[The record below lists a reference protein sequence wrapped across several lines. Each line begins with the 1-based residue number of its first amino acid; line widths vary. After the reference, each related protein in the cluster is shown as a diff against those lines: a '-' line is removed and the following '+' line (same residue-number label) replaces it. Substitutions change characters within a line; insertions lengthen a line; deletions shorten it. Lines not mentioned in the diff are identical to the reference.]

1 MITPNVD
8 FWAILFCPLVV
19 QVMHRFPQR
28 TGLLITGIFTVIVSF
43 LLLLGLGPEV
53 GLPLIFIY
61 GVIYFLLA
69 AFIALIREAEAAREE
84 SQKQQADLIAAH
96 RQLQS
101 YTAQAEELAVL
112 QERNRLA
119 RELHDSVTQSLYSL
133 TLFSHAARRMARDIG
148 DDRLE
153 RQVRQIGTTAVKTL
167 KEMRLLVYELRP
179 HLLEKEGLIRAIR
192 QRLDAVEGR
201 SGVEAR
207 LVVDEL
213 DRLPPTVEQELYR
226 ITNEALNNALKHA
239 AATSVMVYLR
249 QIDDRVELEIVDDG
263 IGFQPEAVRDHGG
276 MGLDSIRERAEQ
288 LGGEV
293 TIRSA
298 PGEGTSIK
306 VAISLKKEQSETA
319 PLAVFP
325 EEDSHE

>member
-1 MITPNVD
+1 
-8 FWAILFCPLVV
+8 
-19 QVMHRFPQR
+19 
-28 TGLLITGIFTVIVSF
+28 
-43 LLLLGLGPEV
+43 
-53 GLPLIFIY
+53 
-61 GVIYFLLA
+61 
-69 AFIALIREAEAAREE
+69 
-84 SQKQQADLIAAH
+84 
-96 RQLQS
+96 
-101 YTAQAEELAVL
+101 
-112 QERNRLA
+112 
-119 RELHDSVTQSLYSL
+119 
-133 TLFSHAARRMARDIG
+133 MARDIG

-179 HLLEKEGLIRAIR
+179 HLLEEEGLIRAIR
-192 QRLDAVEGR
+192 QRLEAVEGR

-239 AATSVMVYLR
+239 AATSVRVYLR
-249 QIDDRVELEIVDDG
+249 QIDDRVELEVVDDG
-263 IGFQPEAVRDHGG
+263 IGFHPETVRDHGG

-288 LGGEV
+288 LGADV

-306 VAISLKKEQSETA
+306 VAISFKKEQSEMA

-325 EEDSHE
+325 EEDSYE